1 LHTVK
6 DASVRVVLGVIMPR
20 AVIISVGNLSLTSI
34 KELVSEH
41 AIANATVN
49 IESESTAI
57 SLSELFEQQ
66 GRDSRSAD
74 CIFVKAPF
82 STIAAL
88 QFPENVQVFIAYSSP
103 ELYLHQAL
111 LKANDVN
118 KTDAVA
124 LWQQDVKNVVQFSKQ
139 NQNIK
144 IVSVDDILANPSSF
158 IEQVFDK
165 KIETKPDA
173 QTISIHQQLMLLAS
187 ASFLID
193 QDELYE
199 LYDDA
204 LSASIM
210 FSEFS
215 VHLSPDTDFFKQ
227 KSNAL
232 QYCASVF
239 LSTLTELDTAKDT
252 LANKSSEILALN
264 ESVAKL
270 NKQLEIS
277 REDIVKKATALENV
291 AIQKNKSDENNKE
304 LENELAKAEEALS
317 KKQRSLDSAKT
328 EMATLKDELKLL
340 NVHIAQLQEEHE
352 AAIVKAEKL
361 EDTEKTLN
369 ITNAAL
375 SEANKKLGKAE
386 EEGQLA
392 LLQISQLQ
400 EELEAAVVKARKFEE
415 TSKTLNA
422 TKVALAEASAKQVE
436 EDSRLFALQMTQL
449 QEELETRF
457 SEVKKLK
464 EEKHQLHQ
472 AVVQLREAQK
482 HQNITDNDNAKR
494 AQNAELEL
502 ELASLQITQLQEEL
516 EHYYLSLPD
525 SAQATSKGIENTAMT
540 ASKIQSK
547 VFDKVFSEKLS
558 VTGQYEAADYRDV
571 HINLDNVVFPSGVQ
585 LDNLQTK
592 LMVVSGHIG
601 IEFRVK
607 DAEKPLFRVREDATD
622 EYGPYLRYF
631 LTTPSNLSEQQQKMV
646 ELSASERLLIFGT
659 INVIAERMQD
669 SYIETTTNLTSEAW
683 RTWRKA
689 STEFAEHVDNLPDW
703 LSFDELK
710 LREEY
715 ITDGYEHLW
724 LTFRNLLLGNVWR
737 EKLELKLTANSVGYA
752 ANGEFSDKLSIEFR
766 ELDDGS
772 APLLT
777 WPPEESDEYGPVF
790 NIMLDDKDILVEL
803 VQQDRALISHLVRN
817 LPSILEK
824 LNAKDKVL
832 QRSTNEWKDAISA
845 ILLKESE
852 TSAITTQEDTHLTSL
867 EDYPE
872 SLSCYETISEGNYQ
886 HIVFVHKRDNT
897 KIKLRAENINPET
910 FDAEVYLEFRDGTSN
925 VIYHDSEFY
934 GEDSFGPFVKIPVE
948 FLIGNTSQIKQ
959 KFAAAARFY
968 ESALDLINTSENVD
982 ELVKSLW
989 VNIITQKEILS
1000 NM

>member
-1 LHTVK
+1 MGVK

-328 EMATLKDELKLL
+328 EMA
-340 NVHIAQLQEEHE
+340 
-352 AAIVKAEKL
+352 
-361 EDTEKTLN
+361 
-369 ITNAAL
+369 
-375 SEANKKLGKAE
+375 
-386 EEGQLA
+386 
-392 LLQISQLQ
+392 
-400 EELEAAVVKARKFEE
+400 
-415 TSKTLNA
+415 
-422 TKVALAEASAKQVE
+422 
-436 EDSRLFALQMTQL
+436 
-449 QEELETRF
+449 
-457 SEVKKLK
+457 
-464 EEKHQLHQ
+464 
-472 AVVQLREAQK
+472 
-482 HQNITDNDNAKR
+482 
-494 AQNAELEL
+494 
-502 ELASLQITQLQEEL
+502 
-516 EHYYLSLPD
+516 
-525 SAQATSKGIENTAMT
+525 
-540 ASKIQSK
+540 
-547 VFDKVFSEKLS
+547 
-558 VTGQYEAADYRDV
+558 
-571 HINLDNVVFPSGVQ
+571 
-585 LDNLQTK
+585 
-592 LMVVSGHIG
+592 
-601 IEFRVK
+601 
-607 DAEKPLFRVREDATD
+607 
-622 EYGPYLRYF
+622 
-631 LTTPSNLSEQQQKMV
+631 
-646 ELSASERLLIFGT
+646 
-659 INVIAERMQD
+659 
-669 SYIETTTNLTSEAW
+669 
-683 RTWRKA
+683 
-689 STEFAEHVDNLPDW
+689 
-703 LSFDELK
+703 
-710 LREEY
+710 
-715 ITDGYEHLW
+715 
-724 LTFRNLLLGNVWR
+724 
-737 EKLELKLTANSVGYA
+737 
-752 ANGEFSDKLSIEFR
+752 
-766 ELDDGS
+766 
-772 APLLT
+772 
-777 WPPEESDEYGPVF
+777 
-790 NIMLDDKDILVEL
+790 
-803 VQQDRALISHLVRN
+803 
-817 LPSILEK
+817 
-824 LNAKDKVL
+824 
-832 QRSTNEWKDAISA
+832 
-845 ILLKESE
+845 
-852 TSAITTQEDTHLTSL
+852 
-867 EDYPE
+867 
-872 SLSCYETISEGNYQ
+872 
-886 HIVFVHKRDNT
+886 
-897 KIKLRAENINPET
+897 
-910 FDAEVYLEFRDGTSN
+910 
-925 VIYHDSEFY
+925 
-934 GEDSFGPFVKIPVE
+934 
-948 FLIGNTSQIKQ
+948 
-959 KFAAAARFY
+959 
-968 ESALDLINTSENVD
+968 
-982 ELVKSLW
+982 
-989 VNIITQKEILS
+989 
-1000 NM
+1000 